1 MMHISSDIAF
11 SHSLCRPF
19 MLLLACVLSLA
30 VWPPL
35 RAQEKPV
42 GKHIGYNRYGNRLY
56 QVGGQ
61 IDVYPRKQLTKLYSG
76 QFPADAFVPWS
87 KTIYDHKFEI
97 DEQKVRTKHFVYR
110 SHEGYDLEMY
120 IDLPASG
127 SDFPVLFHIFGGG
140 WTSGTPERVE
150 VISKYLASLGI
161 AGVRV
166 GHSLSSHPGATIAR
180 AFDDIN
186 YARQYVFRR
195 AAECRIDTTRYGYV
209 GGSSGAHLSAVSAL
223 RDPGTKVLVGFAGVY
238 DYNMFGGDDKPYF
251 APNTAEF
258 KREIS
263 PASMIP
269 VSSPTVFLGHGLGDF
284 LVGYVQSTNFASW
297 LAKQGLEVELHLYSY
312 YSHAFNHP
320 GITDMFPKLMDE
332 VEHFLQI
339 HL

>member
-1 MMHISSDIAF
+1 MAIA
-11 SHSLCRPF
+11 
-19 MLLLACVLSLA
+19 LSG
-30 VWPPL
+30 
-35 RAQEKPV
+35 R
-42 GKHIGYNRYGNRLY
+42 R
-56 QVGGQ
+56 Q
-61 IDVYPRKQLTKLYSG
+61 IDVYPRKQLAKLYSG

-127 SDFPVLFHIFGGG
+127 SGFPVLFHIFGGG

-166 GHSLSSHPGATIAR
+166 GHSLSTHPGATIAR

-209 GGSSGAHLSAVSAL
+209 GAVRARTCRPYPHCTILGLKCWSVLPAYTITICLVVTINPISHPTPPSSNV
-223 RDPGTKVLVGFAGVY
+223 KY
-238 DYNMFGGDDKPYF
+238 
-251 APNTAEF
+251 
-258 KREIS
+258 
-263 PASMIP
+263 
-269 VSSPTVFLGHGLGDF
+269 
-284 LVGYVQSTNFASW
+284 
-297 LAKQGLEVELHLYSY
+297 
-312 YSHAFNHP
+312 HP
-320 GITDMFPKLMDE
+320 RP
-332 VEHFLQI
+332 
-339 HL
+339 

>member
-1 MMHISSDIAF
+1 M
-11 SHSLCRPF
+11 
-19 MLLLACVLSLA
+19 
-30 VWPPL
+30 
-35 RAQEKPV
+35 
-42 GKHIGYNRYGNRLY
+42 
-56 QVGGQ
+56 
-61 IDVYPRKQLTKLYSG
+61 
-76 QFPADAFVPWS
+76 
-87 KTIYDHKFEI
+87 
-97 DEQKVRTKHFVYR
+97 
-110 SHEGYDLEMY
+110 
-120 IDLPASG
+120 
-127 SDFPVLFHIFGGG
+127 
-140 WTSGTPERVE
+140 
-150 VISKYLASLGI
+150 
-161 AGVRV
+161 RV
-166 GHSLSSHPGATIAR
+166 GHSLSTHPGATIAR

-223 RDPGTKVLVGFAGVY
+223 HDPGTKVLVGFAGVY

-269 VSSPTVFLGHGLGDF
+269 VSSPAVFLGHGLGDF
-284 LVGYVQSTNFASW
+284 LVGYLQSTNFASW
-297 LAKQGLEVELHLYSY
+297 LAKQGLEVELHLYPY